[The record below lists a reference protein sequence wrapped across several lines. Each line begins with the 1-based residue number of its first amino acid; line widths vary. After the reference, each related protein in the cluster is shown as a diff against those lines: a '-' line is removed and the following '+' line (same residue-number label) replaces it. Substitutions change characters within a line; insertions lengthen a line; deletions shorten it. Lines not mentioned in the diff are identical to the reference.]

1 MSRQTVLSTAMAIAA
16 LGLVACGS
24 GGDDNPKPSSA
35 TVQVGD
41 TIALTA
47 SGRLISFNSAT
58 PGTQVGSVAIAGLA
72 ASETLVGIDVRPADG
87 KLYGLGRAG
96 NACTV
101 KPSTGASTLK
111 GALKALAGD
120 DNPYASLTGANTAV
134 DFDPAADRLRVISS
148 DGQNL

>member
-1 MSRQTVLSTAMAIAA
+1 MAIAA

-24 GGDDNPKPSSA
+24 GGDDNPPPFNA

-47 SGRLISFNSAT
+47 SGRMISFNRAT

-96 NACTV
+96 NAYTV
-101 KPSTGASTLK
+101 EPSTGASTLK
-111 GALKALAGD
+111 DALKALAGD
-120 DNPYASLTGANTAV
+120 DNP
-134 DFDPAADRLRVISS
+134 
-148 DGQNL
+148 